1 MKTIRQ
7 TNQNSEGSS
16 DIQLANALLS
26 LYDVCWKLGKKKE
39 SCDAI
44 YELEAFVKTAQS
56 DPEIEK
62 IKQIVEQ
69 LVGVCKKVEEQMKA
83 EEEAKRKAEEEA
95 ELKAQETKRMAEL
108 EAEIIAKKNA
118 QPTNLDET
126 QSLMTATTSGRKVS
140 KGQLLFM
147 GAGLAV
153 IAGLGYTFL
162 KKRID

>member
-1 MKTIRQ
+1 
-7 TNQNSEGSS
+7 
-16 DIQLANALLS
+16 
-26 LYDVCWKLGKKKE
+26 
-39 SCDAI
+39 
-44 YELEAFVKTAQS
+44 
-56 DPEIEK
+56 
-62 IKQIVEQ
+62 
-69 LVGVCKKVEEQMKA
+69 MKA

-162 KKRID
+162 KKRND